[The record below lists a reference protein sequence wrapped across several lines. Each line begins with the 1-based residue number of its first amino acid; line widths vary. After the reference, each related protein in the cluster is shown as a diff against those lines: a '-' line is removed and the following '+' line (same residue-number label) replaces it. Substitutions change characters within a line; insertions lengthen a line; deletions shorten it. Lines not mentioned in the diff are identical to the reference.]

1 MDNSSGKYRLGF
13 DIGGTFTDFV
23 LLDPESNEISVH
35 KCLTTPDDPSVG
47 ALKGLQEI
55 LSNQGLNFSD
65 VNHLVH
71 GTTLVTNAL
80 IERQG
85 ARTGLL
91 TTRGFRDILEM
102 GIEQRYDIHDLFLQ
116 FPEPM
121 APRYLRRE
129 ITERVNRDGDVITP
143 LEIEEVRKEVDW
155 LVEQGVEALAVCFL
169 HSYKNPSHE
178 KEVGTFIQEHYPD
191 LTLSISCE
199 VQPELREFDR
209 TSTTVANAYVRP
221 LMDKY
226 VTRLTKRVAA
236 NGFTGN
242 FHLIHSAGGLAAP
255 DIAIA
260 NPIRFVESGPAGGG
274 LAAAYFGGKVGNDD
288 LISFDMGGTTAK
300 VCLIQDGKPDIA
312 PMMEGARVHRFKKGS
327 GLPLVAPVIEMI
339 EVGAGGGSIARVDS
353 LGLLKVG
360 PDSAG
365 AKPGPACYGLG
376 GSKPTVT
383 DANLLLGYL
392 NPSHFLGGRM
402 SLDVEASRE
411 AMAGIAGNLSLSNV
425 DTAWGIYDIVSENMA
440 SAARIHIVEKG
451 RDPRRYAMVAMGG
464 AGPLHAARVAAKL
477 GVSEVII
484 PPGSGIASAF
494 GFLVTP
500 LSFEF
505 RQSSPGLLDE
515 LDLTETNALFIELE
529 DKGRKL
535 LLDAGVSNSDITV
548 SRCAEMRL
556 LGQMHEITIP
566 FPEGSI
572 DSKKLEIVRHD
583 FEKEYTRLYT
593 QLYEGVEIQI
603 LNWKVLCNGPSPNAV
618 YDQGDVD
625 SSKQDLPPRSR
636 EAYFPEIGE
645 FIETPTFDRYRLAP
659 GKVID
664 GPAIIEETESTTV
677 VPPGVTVEI
686 DTDLNLRLKL
696 PTTQMTRAT
705 NIAERRSL
713 TRSAEEL
720 ENDPIGLEIM
730 WSRLINITEQCWHT
744 VIRTA
749 FSLIIGEAQDF
760 ACEILDAKGQQL
772 AHSPRAMPVFNIT
785 LALAVNAM
793 IKKYPIDTLKPGDVL
808 MTNDPWLCAGHLF
821 DIAFATPVF
830 RDGEVVAIMGCVG
843 HVADIGGTKDSLN
856 AREIYE
862 EGIQIPPIK
871 LYNEGRINEDLI
883 SLISENVRGSE
894 QVIGD
899 IHALVSANAAGA
911 KLIVEFMDEYE
922 MHDLEILA
930 GVIQNRAEQ
939 AMRDAVSKLPNGIFE
954 GEIWGDGVE
963 EPEKYPVKIEID
975 GDELTVD
982 FEGAPAQKDRGGSN
996 CTFSYTQGH
1005 VLYPLKCMLS
1015 PEIPSNAGC
1024 YRPLHVKAPSGSVFN
1039 CDKPVAVN
1047 MRTRTGWYLAPNV
1060 YRTIAEAAPDRVQAF
1075 TGLPGSALF
1084 YGYESGGRIYNDHLF
1099 QGGGQG
1105 GSAHG
1110 DGKSG
1115 LLFPTSAGN
1124 TSVELFET
1132 RAPILVLEKSY
1143 RQDSAGAGCQRGG
1156 LGQIVRAR
1164 KLHDDNKTSQVGLYP
1179 IGVGVST
1186 DGLFGGEAGQGANAK
1201 VTNTSTG
1208 EITEIGTGALVTL
1221 TSDQEIVELNL
1232 PGGSGYGDPAERDLG
1247 AISLDLRD
1255 EYVSAEE
1262 AINRYCCD
1270 IDNSGT
1276 VNIGKSTALRQRK
1289 SSRKEVA

>member
-1 MDNSSGKYRLGF
+1 MTNGVGKYRLGF

-23 LLDPESNEISVH
+23 LSNPETNEIAVH

-47 ALKGLQEI
+47 AMDGLQEI
-55 LSNQGLNFSD
+55 LSGQGLDFSD
-65 VNHLVH
+65 VDHLVH
-71 GTTLVTNAL
+71 GTTLVANAL

-116 FPEPM
+116 FPDPIV
-121 APRYLRRE
+121 PRYLRRE
-129 ITERVNRDGDVITP
+129 VTERISRDGEIITSLDLDDVRRETGY
-143 LEIEEVRKEVDW
+143 
-155 LVEQGVEALAVCFL
+155 LVEQGIESLAVCFL
-169 HSYKNPSHE
+169 HSYKNPRHE
-178 KEVGTFIQEHYPD
+178 KDVAAFIKAHYPD
-191 LTLSISCE
+191 LILSISCE

-209 TSTTVANAYVRP
+209 TSTTTVNAYVQP
-221 LMDKY
+221 LMNNY
-226 VTRLTKRVAA
+226 VTRLTQRVADK
-236 NGFTGN
+236 GFDGN
-242 FHLIHSAGGLAAP
+242 FHLIHSAGGLAVP
-255 DIAIA
+255 EVAIA

-274 LAAAYFGGKVGNDD
+274 LAASYFGAKVGKDD

-300 VCLIQDGKPDIA
+300 VCLVEDGKPEIA
-312 PMMEGARVHRFKKGS
+312 SMMEGARVHRFKRGS
-327 GLPLVAPVIEMI
+327 GLPLVAPVIQMI

-365 AKPGPACYGLG
+365 AKPGPACYGLAG
-376 GSKPTVT
+376 TDPTVT

-392 NPSHFLGGRM
+392 NPDYFLGGRM
-402 SLDVEASRE
+402 SLDVDAARR
-411 AMAGIAGNLSLSNV
+411 AMAGVAETLSLSETG
-425 DTAWGIYDIVSENMA
+425 TAWGIYDIVSENMA

-451 RDPRRYAMVAMGG
+451 RDPRGYAMVAMGG

-515 LDLTETNALFIELE
+515 LDLSNANTLFDELE
-529 DKGRKL
+529 KKGRNL
-535 LLDAGVSNSDITV
+535 LLDAGVLDSDITV
-548 SRCAEMRL
+548 SRYAEMRL

-566 FPEGSI
+566 FPGGPLNQ
-572 DSKKLEIVRHD
+572 DKLGLIRDEFAR
-583 FEKEYTRLYT
+583 EYTRLYT

-603 LNWKVLCNGPSPNAV
+603 LNWKVLCSGPSPNAV
-618 YDQGDVD
+618 YTQSWVD
-625 SSKQDLPPRSR
+625 STGTDASTGSR
-636 EAYFPEIGE
+636 QAYFTEAGDYVQ
-645 FIETPTFDRYRLAP
+645 TPTFDRYRLVP
-659 GKVID
+659 GQVIE

-677 VPPGVTVEI
+677 VPPGAHVEV
-686 DTDLNLRLKL
+686 DSDLNLRLTL
-696 PTTQMTRAT
+696 AQNPVATTAGA
-705 NIAERRSL
+705 AERRSM
-713 TRSAEEL
+713 TPSAEEL

-793 IKKYPIDTLKPGDVL
+793 IRKFPIETLRPGDVL

-830 RDGEVVAIMGCVG
+830 RDGKVVAIMGCVG

-871 LYNEGRINEDLI
+871 LYKEGRINEDLVA
-883 SLISENVRGSE
+883 LISENVRGSE

-899 IHALVSANAAGA
+899 IHALVSANASGA
-911 KLIVEFMDEYE
+911 KLILEFMDEYQ
-922 MHDLEILA
+922 MHDLEVLA
-930 GVIQNRAEQ
+930 GVIQNRAEK
-939 AMRDAVSKLPNGIFE
+939 AMRDAVSRLPDGVYE

-963 EPEKYPVKIEID
+963 APEKYPISLEVD

-982 FEGAPAQKDRGGSN
+982 FDGAPPQKDRGGSN
-996 CTFSYTQGH
+996 CTLSYTQGH

-1024 YRPLHVKAPSGSVFN
+1024 YRPLHVKAPAGSVFN

-1047 MRTRTGWYLAPNV
+1047 MRTRTGWYLAPNL
-1060 YRTIAEAAPDRVQAF
+1060 YKAIADAAPDQVQAF

-1132 RAPILVLEKSY
+1132 RAPILVLSKAY
-1143 RQDSAGAGCQRGG
+1143 RCDSAGPGRLRGG
-1156 LGQIVRAR
+1156 LGQVVRAR
-1164 KLHDDNKTSQVGLYP
+1164 KLYADGKSSQVGLYP

-1186 DGLFGGEAGQGANAK
+1186 DGLFGGGAGLGASAK
-1201 VTNTSTG
+1201 VTHTQTG

-1221 TSDQEIVELNL
+1221 KSDQEIVELCL
-1232 PGGSGYGDPAERDLG
+1232 PGGSGYGDPVERSIEAVG
-1247 AISLDLRD
+1247 LDLRD
-1255 EYVSAEE
+1255 GYITAEG
-1262 AINRYCCD
+1262 ATSRYCCSVD
-1270 IDNSGT
+1270 DQGEID
-1276 VNIGKSTALRQRK
+1276 VDKTAVLRNGNGLQ
-1289 SSRKEVA
+1289 

>member
-1 MDNSSGKYRLGF
+1 MTEGTGKYRLGF

-23 LLDPESNEISVH
+23 LSDPETSEIAVH

-47 ALKGLQEI
+47 ALAGLQEI
-55 LSNQGLNFSD
+55 LSDKGLDFSD
-65 VNHLVH
+65 VDHLVH

-102 GIEQRYDIHDLFLQ
+102 GIEQRYDIHDLFLK
-116 FPEPM
+116 FPEPIV
-121 APRYLRRE
+121 PRYLRRE
-129 ITERVNRDGDVITP
+129 VSERISRDGDIIVP
-143 LEIEEVRKEVDW
+143 LDLDDVRRETDYLVNQGIES
-155 LVEQGVEALAVCFL
+155 LAVCFL

-178 KEVGTFIQEHYPD
+178 REVAAFIRTHYPD
-191 LTLSISCE
+191 LILSVSCD

-209 TSTTVANAYVRP
+209 TSTTAVNAYVQP
-221 LMDKY
+221 LMDNY
-226 VTRLTKRVAA
+226 VTRLARRISEQ
-236 NGFTGN
+236 GFDGN

-255 DIAIA
+255 EVAVA

-274 LAAAYFGGKVGNDD
+274 LAASYFGAKVGKDD

-300 VCLIQDGKPDIA
+300 VCLVEDGKPDIA
-312 PMMEGARVHRFKKGS
+312 PMMEGARVHRFKRGS
-327 GLPLVAPVIEMI
+327 GLPLVAPVIQMI

-376 GSKPTVT
+376 GTHPTVT

-392 NPSHFLGGRM
+392 NPEHFLGGRM
-402 SLDVEASRE
+402 ALDVEAAQV
-411 AMAGIAGNLSLSNV
+411 AMAGVGQTLSLTQT

-440 SAARIHIVEKG
+440 GAARIHIVEKG

-505 RQSSPGLLDE
+505 RRSAPGLLDE
-515 LDLTETNALFIELE
+515 LDLVSANTIFEELE
-529 DKGRKL
+529 VKGRDL
-535 LLDAGVSNSDITV
+535 LLDAGVPDSDITV
-548 SRCAEMRL
+548 SRYAEMRL

-566 FPEGSI
+566 FPGGLLDGDKVDLISAEFA
-572 DSKKLEIVRHD
+572 R
-583 FEKEYTRLYT
+583 EYTRLYT

-603 LNWKVLCNGPSPNAV
+603 LNWKVLCSGPSPNAI
-618 YDQGDVD
+618 YTQGAVD
-625 SSKQDLPPRSR
+625 ASGQDASTGSR
-636 EAYFPEIGE
+636 QAYFPEVGDYVD
-645 FIETPTFDRYRLAP
+645 TPTFDRYLLES
-659 GKVID
+659 GLQIQ

-677 VPPGVTVEI
+677 VPPGATVTV
-686 DTDLNLRLKL
+686 DDDLNLRLVLGQTK
-696 PTTQMTRAT
+696 TTSGATQRATMTRTAQ
-705 NIAERRSL
+705 
-713 TRSAEEL
+713 EL
-720 ENDPIGLEIM
+720 ENDPVGLEIM
-730 WSRLINITEQCWHT
+730 WNRLINITEQCWHT

-793 IKKYPIDTLKPGDVL
+793 IRKYPIDTLRPGDVL

-871 LYNEGRINEDLI
+871 LYKEGEINEDLVA
-883 SLISENVRGSE
+883 LISENVRGSE

-911 KLIVEFMDEYE
+911 KLILEFMDEYQ
-922 MHDLEILA
+922 MHDLEVLA
-930 GVIQNRAEQ
+930 GVIQNRAEK
-939 AMRDAVSKLPNGIFE
+939 AMRDAVSKLADGVYE

-963 EPEKYPVKIEID
+963 EPEKYPIRLAIQ

-982 FEGAPAQKDRGGSN
+982 FEGAPPQKDRGGSN
-996 CTFSYTQGH
+996 CTLSYTQGH
-1005 VLYPLKCMLS
+1005 TLYPLKCMLS

-1024 YRPLHVKAPSGSVFN
+1024 YRPLHVKAPVGSVFN

-1047 MRTRTGWYLAPNV
+1047 MRTRTGWYLAPNL
-1060 YRTIAEAAPDRVQAF
+1060 YKTIADAAPDRVQAF

-1105 GSAHG
+1105 GSDHG

-1132 RAPILVLEKSY
+1132 RAPVLVLEKSY
-1143 RQDSAGAGCQRGG
+1143 RCDSAGPGRQRGG

-1164 KLHDDNKTSQVGLYP
+1164 KLYEDGRPSQVGLYP

-1186 DGLFGGEAGQGANAK
+1186 DGLFGGGAGHGASAK
-1201 VTNTSTG
+1201 VTHTETG
-1208 EITEIGTGALVTL
+1208 EVTEIGTGALVTL
-1221 TSDQEIVELNL
+1221 TSDQEIVELCL
-1232 PGGSGYGDPAERDLG
+1232 PGGSGYGDPSERAIEALG
-1247 AISLDLRD
+1247 LDLRD
-1255 EYVSAEE
+1255 EYVSVQGA
-1262 AINRYCCD
+1262 AAQYCCS
-1270 IDNSGT
+1270 IDDNDAIDVEKTT
-1276 VNIGKSTALRQRK
+1276 VLRQRNG
-1289 SSRKEVA
+1289 RRRNVA